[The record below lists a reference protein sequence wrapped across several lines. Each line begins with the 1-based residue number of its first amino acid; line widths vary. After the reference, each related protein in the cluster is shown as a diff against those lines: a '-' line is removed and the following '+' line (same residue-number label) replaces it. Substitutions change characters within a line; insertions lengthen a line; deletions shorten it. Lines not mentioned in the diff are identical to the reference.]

1 MKISTVTVKKHEFS
15 KSTRGY
21 NVKEVEAFSERL
33 ADDID
38 IIQKENDD
46 LKNQVEETNIQL
58 EEYKKKGQSLN
69 ENIVKAKETSAKQLE
84 TAEKKSAAIIKEAEV
99 RAYRILEKVRLEAKE
114 IKNSIIE
121 LREEK
126 NLIVAKLKAIINSQA
141 RLLDMKFSEDDDGMV
156 YSEEQKMKLEQ
167 KEKVSIDVENIVE
180 RLSSLS

>member
-1 MKISTVTVKKHEFS
+1 MKISTSSIKNHEFS

-21 NVKEVEAFSERL
+21 NIKEVEAFLERL

-46 LKNQVEETNIQL
+46 LKNQVEETNL
-58 EEYKKKGQSLN
+58 KLKEYKKKEDSFN
-69 ENIVKAKETSAKQLE
+69 ENNLKTKETSVQHLE
-84 TAEKKSAAIIKEAEV
+84 ALERKSAAVIKEAETKGMQ
-99 RAYRILEKVRLEAKE
+99 ILQKATQQAKAM
-114 IKNSIIE
+114 KNSIVE
-121 LREEK
+121 LREER
-126 NLIVAKLKAIINSQA
+126 NLIVAKLKAIVNSQA
-141 RLLDMKFSEDDDGMV
+141 RLLDMKFSEDDDGMD